1 MKWDH
6 GYPEGEIKMKKLL
19 SIIVGCLMMCGVV
32 GQAQAIFIDNGSY
45 TTITE
50 LNMDVYDVYEFV
62 GLTHQEVLNK
72 VKTLGDGWFLA
83 SMNDVR
89 PIFQLITEEK
99 YVNTVKD
106 MIGFNVLSPFGVA
119 LYNTGGRVKDT
130 YPDSSYPNYNYLWG
144 FGNGIQLYRAD
155 LQQVTY
161 IWSIFGIGWDLA
173 DTRFDTMGA
182 WVIRKSTCSGGI
194 VTFTAGTPAKAA
206 DVNANFDA
214 LNCQIQALKA
224 IVCKNEPTASVCQ

>member
-1 MKWDH
+1 
-6 GYPEGEIKMKKLL
+6 MKKLL

-83 SMNDVR
+83 SMDDVR

-161 IWSIFGIGWDLA
+161 IWSTFGIGWDLA

-182 WVIRKSTCSGGI
+182 WVIRKSTSCY
-194 VTFTAGTPAKAA
+194 THTQ
-206 DVNANFDA
+206 
-214 LNCQIQALKA
+214 L
-224 IVCKNEPTASVCQ
+224 